1 MSNPTLKLLLALM
14 IAIAAALV
22 TQPMRATA
30 INSLVI
36 TENSSTSLTAMLTT
50 SSGTTSLTVTPNSAD
65 NWTITLTG
73 VFANSDNVALSQFW
87 TEPDVA
93 GFVNAVTFNNLFPGV
108 LFVGSDFPGQSGLA
122 DGTTDF
128 TSFGLVVGP
137 GTVAPLSVTFFDK
150 GDVATAPDT
159 GSTLGLLS
167 VSVVA
172 LLGAT
177 RLRFLQLAA

>member
-1 MSNPTLKLLLALM
+1 MSNPTLKLLAALM
-14 IAIAAALV
+14 IATAAALV
-22 TQPMRATA
+22 TQPMRAGVIDT
-30 INSLVI
+30 LVI
-36 TENSSTSLTAMLTT
+36 TENSSTSLTAILNGTTALSVGNT
-50 SSGTTSLTVTPNSAD
+50 SSD

-137 GTVAPLSVTFFDK
+137 GTVAPLFVTFFDK
-150 GDVATAPDT
+150 GDVATVPDT
-159 GSTLGLLS
+159 GTTFSLFGLSLMGLAFLRRKLS
-167 VSVVA
+167 
-172 LLGAT
+172 
-177 RLRFLQLAA
+177 